1 VHILVVSDTH
11 VGPARRQ
18 QLPAVLLEHARQA
31 DLILHGGDVTD
42 PDVLLELAAYAP
54 LHAVLG
60 NCDPLESR
68 LPERLVV
75 ELAGVRIGMLH
86 IPGPEDGRRARLAA
100 SFPGC
105 RVVIFGHTHLP
116 VCEDEH
122 GLLLLNPGSPT
133 ERRRAPHRSFAWLDV
148 AVDDVVAAR
157 IVELGD
163 GPARA
168 G

>member
-18 QLPAVLLEHARQA
+18 RLPAALLEHAREA

-42 PDVLLELAAYAP
+42 ADVLLELAAYAP
-54 LHAVLG
+54 LHAVAG

-68 LPERLVV
+68 LPEQLVV
-75 ELAGVRIGMLH
+75 ELGGVRIGMLH
-86 IPGPEDGRRARLAA
+86 DPGPEAGRRARLRAR
-100 SFPGC
+100 FPGC
-105 RVVIFGHTHLP
+105 RVLIFGHTHLP
-116 VCEDEH
+116 VCADER

-133 ERRRAPHRSFAWLDV
+133 ERRRAPEHSFAWLDLG
-148 AVDDVVAAR
+148 ADGAIAAR
-157 IVELGD
+157 IVPLPGSTA
-163 GPARA
+163 AR

>member
-1 VHILVVSDTH
+1 VHVLVVSDTH

-18 QLPAVLLEHARQA
+18 QLPAALIEHARQA

-60 NCDPLESR
+60 NCDPLGSC

-75 ELAGVRIGMLH
+75 ELAGARIGMLH
-86 IPGPEDGRRARLAA
+86 IPGPEHGRRARLAA

-148 AVDDVVAAR
+148 DANDVVSAR

-163 GPARA
+163 APASA

>member
-1 VHILVVSDTH
+1 MVVSDTH

-18 QLPAVLLEHARQA
+18 ALPARLLEHARAA

-54 LHAVLG
+54 VHAVLG

-68 LPERLVV
+68 LPEQLVV
-75 ELAGVRIGMLH
+75 ELAGTQIGMVH
-86 IPGPEDGRRARLAA
+86 DPGPEDGRRARLRAR
-100 SFPGC
+100 FPGC

-116 VCEDEH
+116 VCADAQA
-122 GLLLLNPGSPT
+122 LLLLNPGSPT
-133 ERRRAPHRSFAWLDV
+133 ERRRAPERSFAWLDL
-148 AVDDVVAAR
+148 AADGALAAR
-157 IVELGD
+157 IVPLPE
-163 GPARA
+163 PAAAR

>member
-1 VHILVVSDTH
+1 VTMHVLVVSDTH

-18 QLPAVLLEHARQA
+18 QLPAALIEQAGQA

-42 PDVLLELAAYAP
+42 PDVLLELGAYAP
-54 LHAVLG
+54 LHAVRG
-60 NCDPLESR
+60 NCDPPETT

-75 ELAGVRIGMLH
+75 ELAGSRIGMLH
-86 IPGPEDGRRARLAA
+86 IPGDERGRRARLA
-100 SFPGC
+100 SIFPGC

-116 VCEDEH
+116 VREDKG

-133 ERRRAPHRSFAWLDV
+133 ERRRAAHRSFAWLDL
-148 AVDDVVAAR
+148 ADDGSVAAR

-163 GPARA
+163 GA